1 MEGEIKLG
9 SVAKKR
15 SSSGIQTANKKT
27 GGRDSMN
34 KISLLI
40 LLSFFALTYLL
51 VLVIHKAGSTFVF

>member
-1 MEGEIKLG
+1 
-9 SVAKKR
+9 
-15 SSSGIQTANKKT
+15 
-27 GGRDSMN
+27 MN